1 MDVNVTISVFNAE
14 GHTANDVMTN
24 RVKAGRC
31 GSKYAMEAAVGYVW
45 RAKYPC
51 SYRLLMGMGGYDD
64 AIVEAEDE
72 IALDMIQDGL
82 FFDNFNGYGPDLDDL
97 SPVEYLD
104 ATTSYTDVELHDD
117 PEMRRRHLQ
126 SLRLRLAA
134 NPRLVE
140 GRDVECDAAVTEG
153 ASVPVGFSCQEFVAT
168 LKVRSFEKG
177 VLGMAIREDVIAAYQ
192 EAEADG
198 NLTLALDRVNVK
210 RTFQAQKDMVA
221 VEKAS
226 SSSSYS
232 CGGGAFVWFLVAVV
246 AIPVVFG
253 LVFLGRR
260 CCAAAAVGSKAA
272 KEETTDAT
280 LEKTNSNDSG
290 EEQSVKTAEDDE
302 WDNESDDK
310 A

>member
-14 GHTANDVMTN
+14 GHTAEDVMTN
-24 RVKAGRC
+24 RVKTGRC
-31 GSKYAMEAAVGYVW
+31 GSKYAMEAAVGYIW

-64 AIVEAEDE
+64 AIVASGVDLEAEHE
-72 IALDMIQDGL
+72 IALDMVKDGL
-82 FFDNFNGYGPDLDDL
+82 FFENFNGYGPDLDDL
-97 SPVEYLD
+97 APAEYLD
-104 ATTSYTDVELHDD
+104 ATTSYTEVELHDD

-134 NPRLVE
+134 NPKLVE
-140 GRDVECDAAVTEG
+140 GRDVECDAAAAE
-153 ASVPVGFSCQEFVAT
+153 SVPVGFSCQEFVAT
-168 LKVRSFEKG
+168 LKVRSFERG
-177 VLGMAIREDVIAAYQ
+177 VLGMAIREDVITAYQ

-198 NLTLALDRVNVK
+198 NLTLALDRVDVK

-226 SSSSYS
+226 SSSYS
-232 CGGGAFVWFLVAVV
+232 CGGAFVWLLVAMA

-253 LVFLGRR
+253 LIFLGRR
-260 CCAAAAVGSKAA
+260 CCAAAVGSKAA
-272 KEETTDAT
+272 KKETTT
-280 LEKTNSNDSG
+280 LEKTNSNESG
-290 EEQSVKTAEDDE
+290 EDQSVKTAEDDE
-302 WDNESDDK
+302 WDNESDK

>member
-14 GHTANDVMTN
+14 GHTADDVMTN

-64 AIVEAEDE
+64 AIVEAEHE

-82 FFDNFNGYGPDLDDL
+82 FFENFNGYGPDLDDL

-140 GRDVECDAAVTEG
+140 GRDVECGAAVTEG
-153 ASVPVGFSCQEFVAT
+153 AGVPVGFSCQEFVAT

-177 VLGMAIREDVIAAYQ
+177 VLGMAIRDDVIAAYQ

-198 NLTLALDRVNVK
+198 NLTLALDRVDVK

-221 VEKAS
+221 VEKA

-272 KEETTDAT
+272 KEETTST
-280 LEKTNSNDSG
+280 TSEKTNSNDSG